1 MPRENIEAVY
11 QAVWQGN
18 YPLSHAPDQTDGLLP
33 PDCPPKV
40 DFEVFSELV
49 HRVPILA
56 EVFISKPKEALESRL
71 DGGITG
77 EKRQQAIDG
86 VVDMQDSVN
95 REIQHAKSEHPCPQV
110 RVPALPSP
118 S

>member
-1 MPRENIEAVY
+1 MARENIEAVY

-18 YPLSHAPDQTDGLLP
+18 YPLSHALDQTDGLLP

-40 DFEVFSELV
+40 DFEVFFELV

-71 DGGITG
+71 DGGIT
-77 EKRQQAIDG
+77 
-86 VVDMQDSVN
+86 DSTLDAAAYALRIAALSKGTKVN
-95 REIQHAKSEHPCPQV
+95 KAR
-110 RVPALPSP
+110 
-118 S
+118 